1 MLLAAFSSA
10 AFSQQVPTV
19 VPAALSEQRTQ
30 LQVGTARVD
39 VTPPPGPSMFGHG
52 PDGRVSNGYW
62 TRLYCRVFVLQTSA
76 ADRHAIIP
84 CDLPAISDNLHRVV
98 ADKTRAYLP
107 ASRLMLTATHTHAGP
122 AHYFESPA
130 YGGIFSTRQPGY
142 DPRMVE
148 FLAARIAHGVSLA
161 VDDLRPA
168 AARWIHTSAWK
179 ISRNRSLVAF
189 NANPPSTFKPRTAPA
204 PDLPQDLAAVDPAL
218 DVLQIEEVDRAE
230 SPHRL
235 GPIGWLVF
243 FGMHPT
249 VLPASNRLFGA
260 DLDGVASRRVEAR
273 LRRSWAGKE
282 MSCGKRHEPL
292 AAFVNTN
299 EGDLVPT
306 WRRGDVDE
314 AIEIGNKLADVAIDT
329 LNESVG
335 VSNHSAENTFRT
347 DFAPESRYLE
357 IELPGHALPRGP
369 GNLCNEGRLGQAG
382 GRGGSDH
389 PVSIDGL
396 IDSGPDLDLKS
407 SDCHAPK
414 AALLGA
420 FSAILAGVSA
430 KDLFPRQVAFALVHF
445 GDTWLSFVPAELTVH
460 AGAAV
465 NTAVLNIVQNARDLH
480 RDSQATAI
488 VAGLANSYIQ
498 YVATGAEYAFQA
510 YEGASTLYGPRSAEF
525 FAQVIEELALDL
537 VGVSQPDS
545 RRMGQSIN
553 ADYMFAPRQDR
564 LPIRSEPPR
573 EARFRPL
580 SLCTIAE
587 MMPPALCFRWTHAEP
602 GQVPLT
608 TAPWV
613 ELISAEG
620 QSAAA
625 LPDGV
630 RCDSATLIDDQ
641 GVDFQTRVRERIKDG
656 TDGLVWST
664 VFRPSAEE
672 WTALKGDP
680 LTYRLRARG
689 GDGLPAVASP
699 SFSFQSLPRHCT
711 PAQVQYCLG
720 LERNWQQ

>member
-1 MLLAAFSSA
+1 MRILRQRSSRGRLLL
-10 AFSQQVPTV
+10 PICR
-19 VPAALSEQRTQ
+19 RTSPRWIRPWMCCK
-30 LQVGTARVD
+30 LRKWTARSPRID
-39 VTPPPGPSMFGHG
+39 SDPSAGSFFLACIPPCFP
-52 PDGRVSNGYW
+52 
-62 TRLYCRVFVLQTSA
+62 LQTVFSE
-76 ADRHAIIP
+76 R
-84 CDLPAISDNLHRVV
+84 IS
-98 ADKTRAYLP
+98 
-107 ASRLMLTATHTHAGP
+107 TA
-122 AHYFESPA
+122 
-130 YGGIFSTRQPGY
+130 
-142 DPRMVE
+142 
-148 FLAARIAHGVSLA
+148 
-161 VDDLRPA
+161 
-168 AARWIHTSAWK
+168 W
-179 ISRNRSLVAF
+179 
-189 NANPPSTFKPRTAPA
+189 
-204 PDLPQDLAAVDPAL
+204 
-218 DVLQIEEVDRAE
+218 
-230 SPHRL
+230 
-235 GPIGWLVF
+235 
-243 FGMHPT
+243 
-249 VLPASNRLFGA
+249 
-260 DLDGVASRRVEAR
+260 
-273 LRRSWAGKE
+273 
-282 MSCGKRHEPL
+282 
-292 AAFVNTN
+292 
-299 EGDLVPT
+299 
-306 WRRGDVDE
+306 
-314 AIEIGNKLADVAIDT
+314 
-329 LNESVG
+329 
-335 VSNHSAENTFRT
+335 
-347 DFAPESRYLE
+347 
-357 IELPGHALPRGP
+357 PRG
-369 GNLCNEGRLGQAG
+369 
-382 GRGGSDH
+382 GGSDH

-630 RCDSATLIDDQ
+630 RCD
-641 GVDFQTRVRERIKDG
+641 
-656 TDGLVWST
+656 
-664 VFRPSAEE
+664 
-672 WTALKGDP
+672 
-680 LTYRLRARG
+680 
-689 GDGLPAVASP
+689 
-699 SFSFQSLPRHCT
+699 
-711 PAQVQYCLG
+711 
-720 LERNWQQ
+720 